1 MLSLQ
6 QALQDLTEKLW
17 AKIKDKF
24 IAKEDVIN
32 GVVLDPQW
40 DILDTVQNNTSITL
54 PSLDTFDEIYIVMDN
69 GESTVIHQTAI
80 KKESLLSDNEN
91 VTYREI
97 LLDTLY
103 DAETYVTYYPDT
115 NTIVPSICEGISID
129 EESDITTTIYTKK
142 YSIVDGTK
150 IAANLLSYD
159 DTTTELG
166 ANNVQD
172 AIVKL
177 DEKVD
182 NIPSGENGADGQDG
196 KSAYEYAQ
204 EGGYNGTEA
213 EFTEALGDIGD
224 IGITLTT
231 TLPSGQS
238 SLTLTDERIT
248 TDSTLNAVYTSKFGM
263 SVKSAVFE
271 EGSLTIEFPSQ
282 DEDVDIKV
290 VINANLALGGNGI
303 GIESIEQTVTS
314 TEDNGDNVITVTMT
328 DGSSETFTIKNGSQG
343 SQGEKG
349 ETGEQGIQGEQ
360 GVQGK
365 SAYDYAVD
373 GGYQGTEE
381 EFASLFGNINNILN
395 DINDELDTKAVITS
409 GTTDLTAGTSE
420 LANGVIYCVYE

>member
-24 IAKEDVIN
+24 IAKEDAIN

-40 DILDTVQNNTSITL
+40 DILDTIQNNTSITL

-142 YSIVDGTK
+142 YSIVEGTK

-159 DTTTELG
+159 DTTSELG

-213 EFTEALGDIGD
+213 DFTEALGDIGD

-248 TDSTLNAVYTSKFGM
+248 TDSTLDAVYTSIFGIA
-263 SVKSAVFE
+263 VKSAVFE
-271 EGSLTIEFPSQ
+271 DGRLTLTFPVQ
-282 DEDVDIKV
+282 TEDITIKV
-290 VINANLALGGNGI
+290 VI
-303 GIESIEQTVTS
+303 
-314 TEDNGDNVITVTMT
+314 
-328 DGSSETFTIKNGSQG
+328 K
-343 SQGEKG
+343 
-349 ETGEQGIQGEQ
+349 
-360 GVQGK
+360 
-365 SAYDYAVD
+365 
-373 GGYQGTEE
+373 
-381 EFASLFGNINNILN
+381 
-395 DINDELDTKAVITS
+395 
-409 GTTDLTAGTSE
+409 
-420 LANGVIYCVYE
+420 